1 MTRLEEQRQAISQA
15 LENQDHCIS
24 AIEEQLATTQK
35 QVEEQ
40 LQQVKYD
47 VKEIVREQLRE
58 LGTGERSLVAVAP
71 AFLDRHSGMKA
82 KPYPYD
88 GKTSWDVY

>member
-24 AIEEQLATTQK
+24 AIETSQR